1 MLRLVDPNP
10 ILEDPMTHFSSTRL
24 SKLSYAFA
32 AAAALAASMA
42 AFPAFA
48 QDQTVVAPTTGS
60 HIDPNARP
68 QMLAPIQVGGA
79 IEVAKAVPL
88 DASEARVARPQ
99 IEEVDAAEWLPPAEI
114 DAAQ

>member
-1 MLRLVDPNP
+1 
-10 ILEDPMTHFSSTRL
+10 MTHFSSTRV
-24 SKLSYAFA
+24 SKLVYAFA
-32 AAAALAASMA
+32 AAAALSASMA

-48 QDQTVVAPTTGS
+48 QDQAVAPTTGS

-79 IEVAKAVPL
+79 IEAAKAVPL

-99 IEEVDAAEWLPPAEI
+99 IEEVDAAEWLPPADI
-114 DAAQ
+114 NAAK